1 VENKNSKKGLIVAL
15 ITVAVLVVGVFGA
28 SYAYFQ
34 ATIGSA
40 ATTYLNVRTNT
51 VDNLKFS
58 SAAKVNLL
66 VTMADML
73 ESTAATNNIVVSSVN
88 YPYSTGRSSVTNG
101 VVSGPSVTATLTA
114 KNSGA
119 STYCYKVSITATTS
133 TLARTVTNVPELVVK
148 SVTCDGGTSYCYN
161 PAPASQLDITTTLA
175 KTPLCQH
182 QTIQANAGATT
193 TKTCTV
199 DVVFRNYKTINQSP
213 NAGKYWEGSVTI
225 EQDTCS

>member
-1 VENKNSKKGLIVAL
+1 VENNNKKGLIVAL

-58 SAAKVNLL
+58 SAARVNLL
-66 VTMADML
+66 VTMNDML
-73 ESTAATNNIVVSSVN
+73 SSTAATNNIVVSSTN
-88 YPYSTGRSSVTNG
+88 YPFSIGRSSVANG
-101 VVSGPSVTATLTA
+101 VASGPSVTATLTA

-119 STYCYKVSITATTS
+119 STYCYKVSITASTS
-133 TLARTVTNVPELVVK
+133 NLTRTVTSVPELVVRT
-148 SVTCDGGTSYCYN
+148 VTCDGGSTYCYN
-161 PAPASQLDITTTLA
+161 PAQGSQLDITTTLA
-175 KTPLCQH
+175 KTALCQH
-182 QTIQANAGATT
+182 QTITANAGATT

-199 DVVFRNYKTINQSP
+199 DVAFRNYKTIDQSP
-213 NAGKYWEGSVTI
+213 NAGKYWQGVVTI